1 MLAFFTVSYKV
12 KINKDHSCQINL
24 MFGYNIFIRFH
35 KFRKL
40 GISQKPNKIRF
51 MKGRTSASMNKGPK
65 KGTCYRKGRKRANM
79 NKLAGKTCDCW

>member
-24 MFGYNIFIRFH
+24 MFGYNIFIKFQ

-40 GISQKPNKIRF
+40 GISF

-79 NKLAGKTCDCW
+79 NKLGGKTCDCW